1 MCVIFVS
8 RCGIKNNALATVIIT
23 VTAKAKIT
31 AMTKLMV
38 QFVFQSTFQSIKTPE
53 RVYQY
58 LRLWGFLGIKIEYRG
73 EGALFWPYFCFAWQ

>member
-1 MCVIFVS
+1 MRNVRYFVS
-8 RCGIKNNALATVIIT
+8 RCGIKNNALATVIMT

-38 QFVFQSTFQSIKTPE
+38 QFVFQSIKTPE

-73 EGALFWPYFCFAWQ
+73 EGVLFWPYFCFAWQ

>member
-8 RCGIKNNALATVIIT
+8 RSEIKNNALATVIMT
-23 VTAKAKIT
+23 VTAKAKMT
-31 AMTKLMV
+31 AKAKLMV
-38 QFVFQSTFQSIKTPE
+38 HFAFQSAFQSIKTPE

-73 EGALFWPYFCFAWQ
+73 EGVLF